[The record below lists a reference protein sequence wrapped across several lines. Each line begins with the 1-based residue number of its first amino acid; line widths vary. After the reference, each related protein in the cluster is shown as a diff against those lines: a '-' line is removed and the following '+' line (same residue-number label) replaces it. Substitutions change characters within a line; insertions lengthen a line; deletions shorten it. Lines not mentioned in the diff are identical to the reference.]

1 MEILSKK
8 ISKLEEAKHQL
19 DIMIDEAHNLML
31 ELGTCS
37 YGLFNDLRILQS
49 QIDDIRHV
57 PHEEHLKYQR
67 TKDISKSWY
76 SKMNE
81 IVDDYNSQIKIE
93 KNSGVVGAG
102 IGVGIAAMGPTAAM
116 GIATTFGVASTG
128 TAISSLS
135 GVAATNAALA
145 WLGGGALAAGGGGMA
160 AGSVL
165 ISLAGPVGW
174 TITGIAMIGSGI
186 FYLVSKSKRD
196 TLEKIFLLINKRD
209 QKRYDTAISEYIERI
224 SRVKQETE
232 SLNEG
237 IKQIGSYGL
246 DYETMTEKMQ
256 YSLINYFNQMQ
267 SSTSLLVNPIMA
279 LQPDFSEEDFELF
292 FQKHPKLTGYKC
304 HKNLLIGLANLLY
317 LIHTTESERKLL
329 AKTFRKNKEFCD
341 KMKLK
346 DGDVLNDDLMNIVQ
360 KILIW
365 SYNKKKK

>member
-1 MEILSKK
+1 MSKK
-8 ISKLEEAKHQL
+8 ISKLEEAKNQL
-19 DIMIDEAHNLML
+19 DIKIDEARSLMI

-57 PHEEHLKYQR
+57 PHEEQLKYQQ
-67 TKDISKSWY
+67 TKDISQSWY

-93 KNSGVVGAG
+93 KNGGIVGAG

-160 AGSVL
+160 AGSAL

-174 TITGIAMIGSGI
+174 TIAGVALIGSGI
-186 FYLVSKSKRD
+186 FYLVSKSNRD
-196 TLEKIFLLINKRD
+196 TLEKIFLLINTRD
-209 QKRYDTAISEYIERI
+209 KKRYDKAIAEYTERI
-224 SRVKQETE
+224 IRVKHETE
-232 SLNEG
+232 LLNEE
-237 IKQIGSYGL
+237 IKQIGTYGV
-246 DYETMTEKMQ
+246 DYMTMTEKMQ
-256 YSLINYFNQMQ
+256 YNLINCFNQMQ

-279 LQPDFSEEDFELF
+279 LQADFSEEDFEMF
-292 FQKHPKLTGYKC
+292 FQMHPKLKEYKC
-304 HKNLLIGLANLLY
+304 HKNLIIGLVNLLY
-317 LIHTTESERKLL
+317 LIRTTESERKLL

-360 KILIW
+360 KILNW
-365 SYNKKKK
+365 SYNKKKN